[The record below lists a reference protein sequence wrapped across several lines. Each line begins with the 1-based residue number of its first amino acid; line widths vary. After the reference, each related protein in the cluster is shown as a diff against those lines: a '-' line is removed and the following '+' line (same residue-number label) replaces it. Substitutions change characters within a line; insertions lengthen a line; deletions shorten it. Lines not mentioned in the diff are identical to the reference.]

1 MADKVLQPTAAP
13 PMRLAWVLLIALLV
27 VALAAVAVVGARLFT
42 STSIPQG
49 GTAVF
54 TFGSIS
60 GQSTA
65 KDILTVR
72 ADGTDLRQLT
82 SGPAIK
88 SHPAFSPD
96 GTRIAYRSWEN
107 GTDSIVVIDAGGGH
121 PTTLATS
128 RASQE
133 DCIRGVLAWSPN
145 GKSLIFP
152 TDPFCDSQADLL
164 IVATDGSSPATRL
177 IAAGTNSTTPH
188 WSSDGKRIAFLGSEA
203 GGSIGTYVA
212 DVGSDGA
219 RSGGLQARRIGP
231 GPAGLLQETA
241 VGPQW
246 SPDGRQLVSANET
259 GGIYVMQA
267 DGSDQRV
274 VAEPRGGAEPIWAPT
289 WSPNGQQ
296 LAYYQGVDPA
306 ERLDD
311 RPCTVRTWII
321 DSDGT
326 DMRRLEP
333 IGDGCDLPVSWSP
346 DGTRLAVL
354 LIDMADPSHP
364 FHLSMITLDGSEP
377 VVTLQDA
384 TSGSWQPVAAPL
396 PPPPSLAAS
405 PAP

>member
-1 MADKVLQPTAAP
+1 
-13 PMRLAWVLLIALLV
+13 
-27 VALAAVAVVGARLFT
+27 
-42 STSIPQG
+42 
-49 GTAVF
+49 
-54 TFGSIS
+54 
-60 GQSTA
+60 
-65 KDILTVR
+65 
-72 ADGTDLRQLT
+72 
-82 SGPAIK
+82 
-88 SHPAFSPD
+88 
-96 GTRIAYRSWEN
+96 
-107 GTDSIVVIDAGGGH
+107 
-121 PTTLATS
+121 
-128 RASQE
+128 
-133 DCIRGVLAWSPN
+133 
-145 GKSLIFP
+145 
-152 TDPFCDSQADLL
+152 
-164 IVATDGSSPATRL
+164 
-177 IAAGTNSTTPH
+177 
-188 WSSDGKRIAFLGSEA
+188 
-203 GGSIGTYVA
+203 
-212 DVGSDGA
+212 
-219 RSGGLQARRIGP
+219 
-231 GPAGLLQETA
+231 
-241 VGPQW
+241 
-246 SPDGRQLVSANET
+246 
-259 GGIYVMQA
+259 MQA